1 MDELSLTLIGALIGS
16 VIGFVGAVYGAIIA
30 ENRLRKKELREFY
43 SWVALVLDTLL
54 ERKDI
59 NETKIGLTTKEL
71 HYTFNKL
78 WSRIPRKEE
87 GLEIREPIYQF
98 LKGGG
103 KLDEVMK
110 NYNLKGLLR
119 WLKKRAK

>member
-1 MDELSLTLIGALIGS
+1 MNETLISTVVGS
-16 VIGFVGAVYGAIIA
+16 VIGFMGAIYGAIIA
-30 ENRLRKKELREFY
+30 ENRRRKKELKEFY
-43 SWVALVLDTLL
+43 SWVALILGTLL
-54 ERKDI
+54 KRKDI
-59 NETKIGLTTKEL
+59 WETKIGLTTKEL

-78 WSRIPRKEE
+78 WSQIPEKEG

-110 NYNLKGLLR
+110 ENDLEGLLS